1 MSTSSYARPLYAVPD
16 VPHSTRTRFAT
27 LLAIWDA
34 ARRAFDRALSLPR
47 SAIRW
52 ALDLFDRWVENS
64 GSISFLSW
72 LGARARNA
80 ASLLRTVGIVPSA
93 LAVLSTPR
101 IAAAAERAA
110 KFVGNGM
117 LRVASAAWTGLKSLL
132 ARCGNTGK
140 QISES
145 LGRTGTRVASAARTV
160 ANHPMMVPVAQALK
174 STLALVR
181 PISWGFVAHRLLQ
194 AVVPIVWLRNVIALL
209 AMPFLADSTLAGKV
223 GNFVSTSSADSDT
236 ARTDETSA
244 DLLINTIGNGV
255 PENGN
260 VPSDADDGLNRAE
273 RRAQQR
279 EDAHAKR
286 VQQHPRR

>member
-1 MSTSSYARPLYAVPD
+1 MSTNAYTRPLYAVPNA
-16 VPHSTRTRFAT
+16 PPSTKLRFAT

-34 ARRAFDRALSLPR
+34 ARRAFDRAMSLPR

-64 GSISFLSW
+64 GSVSFLSW
-72 LGARARNA
+72 LSSRVRNA
-80 ASLLRTVGIVPSA
+80 ANLLQTVGVVPSA
-93 LAVLSTPR
+93 LAVLSTPP
-101 IAAAAERAA
+101 IAAVACRAA
-110 KFVGNGM
+110 RFVGRGM

-174 STLALVR
+174 STGALVR
-181 PISWGFVAHRLLQ
+181 PISWGLVAYRLLQ

-209 AMPFLADSTLAGKV
+209 VVPFAADSTLADTI
-223 GNFVSTSSADSDT
+223 GNFVGTSSAASFA
-236 ARTDETSA
+236 ARTDDTSA
-244 DLLINTIGNGV
+244 DLLINTGNGV
-255 PENGN
+255 PANGN
-260 VPSDADDGLNRAE
+260 LPSDADDGLNRAE

-279 EDAHAKR
+279 EER
-286 VQQHPRR
+286 RTQYPRR